1 MSTLGAPALDPLPL
15 DPASL
20 SGAGTEALARAHREG
35 GQRLERAFW
44 DGAPVSELVRARAW
58 LVDHL
63 VARLWRSC
71 GAPPDLGLVAVGGY
85 GRGELHPH
93 SDVDLLVL
101 LPEPSPGS
109 APGAVES
116 FIAGAWDAGLKPG
129 HSVRTVAQCVE
140 AAREDVTVAT
150 NLMEARLLAGPESL
164 YGDLV
169 EATAAPALWPGP
181 DFFRAKWREQQARH
195 ARFHDTAYNLEP
207 NLKEGPGGL
216 RDIQMVGWVARR
228 HLGTTD
234 LHELVQAGFLDEA
247 EYDELVAGREYLWGI
262 RWALHL
268 VAGRCEDRLLFD
280 YQRELAARFGYRDQ
294 HRQNLAVEQFMRR
307 YYRTVMKLEV
317 LNDLLL
323 QHYRQTLGA
332 GEDRR
337 EPVRLDE
344 RFQARGSYL
353 ETVRPGVF
361 EEDPVAILEAFWLM
375 ARHPDLEGA
384 TAATLREIRAQ
395 RHRVEGLAGDARA
408 RQVFMALLRERGGV
422 FRALNRM
429 NRYGILGRYL
439 PAFGRI
445 VGHMQYDLFHVYTV
459 DQHTLFMVRNLRRF
473 ANREYRETF
482 PLGCRIFERLAAPE
496 LLYLAGLF
504 HDIAKGRGGDHS
516 TLGARDALAFC
527 RDHGLAEG
535 DGALVAWLVENHLL
549 MSTTAQRRD
558 ISDPEVINRFA
569 RTVGD
574 RRHLDHLYLLTVAD
588 IAATNPS
595 LWNSWKDRLLT
606 ELYTATRY
614 ALRRGLESPI
624 ERREWTRRN
633 REQAAGLLAEAG
645 LDPERIAAVW
655 RDFPADYFLR
665 MTPEQIAW
673 QTETLYSDSPIATPL
688 VRVRRGSG
696 EESTEVFVYAP
707 DQDRLFATIA
717 ATLDRLALN
726 VVEARIFTTRD
737 GYALDT
743 FHVLDAD
750 GRALAEGAQADEVA
764 WELSERLS
772 RRPLKL
778 PRVSR
783 VTSRRLR
790 HFSSPTRVEFD
801 NDERQRRTQVAIVTS
816 DRPGLLSTVG
826 RTLAEQHL
834 RVHEARIATF
844 GERVEDFFSLTD
856 AKGVALDENRRQ
868 ALKQAL
874 VDRLDS
880 GLGHEKD
887 MPDRRNAG

>member
-20 SGAGTEALARAHREG
+20 TGAGPAELARAHRESAE
-35 GQRLERAFW
+35 RLGRAFW
-44 DGAPVSELVRARAW
+44 DGAPVAELVRARAW

-63 VARLWRSC
+63 VLALWRSS
-71 GAPPDLGLVAVGGY
+71 GAPAELGLVAVGGY

-101 LPEPSPGS
+101 LPETVPSD
-109 APGAVES
+109 AAGAVET
-116 FIAGAWDAGLKPG
+116 FIASAWDAGLKPG
-129 HSVRTVAQCVE
+129 HSVRTTAQCVS

-150 NLMEARLLAGPESL
+150 NLMEARLLAGPRDL
-164 YGDLV
+164 YGGLV
-169 EATAAPALWPGP
+169 EATTAPTLWPGP
-181 DFFRAKWREQQARH
+181 DFFQAKWREQQARH

-228 HLGTTD
+228 QLGTTD
-234 LHELVQAGFLDEA
+234 LHELVRAGFLDEA

-280 YQRELAARFGYRDQ
+280 YQRELATRFGYRDE

-307 YYRTVMKLEV
+307 YYRTVMRLEV

-332 GEDRR
+332 SSAAG
-337 EPVRLDE
+337 EPVKLDE
-344 RFQARGSYL
+344 RFQARGAYL

-361 EEDPVAILEAFWLM
+361 EDDPVAILEAFWLM

-395 RHRVEGLAGDARA
+395 RHRVEGLNDDARA
-408 RQVFMALLRERGGV
+408 RRVFLSLLRESGGV

-459 DQHTLFMVRNLRRF
+459 DQHTLFVVRNLRRF
-473 ANREYRETF
+473 ANPKYRETF
-482 PLGCRIFERLAAPE
+482 ALACRIFERLAAPE
-496 LLYLAGLF
+496 LLYLAALF

-527 RDHGLAEG
+527 SDHGLAEPDAG
-535 DGALVAWLVENHLL
+535 LVAWLVQNHLL

-569 RTVGD
+569 REVGD

-595 LWNSWKDRLLT
+595 LWNSWKDRLLS

-624 ERREWTRRN
+624 ERREWSRRN

-645 LDPERIAAVW
+645 LDPERVAAVW
-655 RDFPADYFLR
+655 RNFPPDYFLR

-673 QTETLYSDSPIATPL
+673 QTGLLVHRANIGSPL
-688 VRVRRGSG
+688 VSARRGPN
-696 EESTEVFVYAP
+696 EESTEVFVHVP

-743 FHVLDAD
+743 FHVLDAE
-750 GRALAEGAQADEVA
+750 GQALAPGAPEKEVTRD
-764 WELSERLS
+764 LVNRLS
-772 RRPLKL
+772 HTPLKL

-783 VTSRRLR
+783 ATPRRLK
-790 HFSSPTRVEFD
+790 HFSSPTRVDFD
-801 NDERQRRTQVAIVTS
+801 TDERQGRTQVAIVTS
-816 DRPGLLSTVG
+816 DRPGLLSAVG
-826 RTLAEQHL
+826 RTLAELDL

-856 AKGVALDENRRQ
+856 AAGRPLDQDRQQ
-868 ALKQAL
+868 ALHRAL
-874 VDRLDS
+874 AERLDS
-880 GLGHEKD
+880 GLEHEDSKKD
-887 MPDRRNAG
+887 RSNTG

>member
-15 DPASL
+15 DPGSL
-20 SGAGTEALARAHREG
+20 EGAGASTLVRAHRESA
-35 GQRLERAFW
+35 QRLERAFW
-44 DGAPVSELVRARAW
+44 DGAPITELVRARAW

-63 VARLWRSC
+63 VLALWRSC
-71 GAPPDLGLVAVGGY
+71 GAPADLGLVAVGGY

-93 SDVDLLVL
+93 SDVDLLIL
-101 LPEPSPGS
+101 LPAEPPD
-109 APGAVES
+109 AATAAVET
-116 FIAGAWDAGLKPG
+116 FIASAWDAGLKPG
-129 HSVRTVAQCVE
+129 HSVRTVADCTA
-140 AAREDVTVAT
+140 AARDDVTVAT
-150 NLMEARLLAGPESL
+150 NLMEARLLAGPRDL
-164 YGDLV
+164 YDALG
-169 EATAAPALWPGP
+169 EATSPPALWPGP
-181 DFFRAKWREQQARH
+181 DFFRAKWNEQQARH

-234 LHELVQAGFLDEA
+234 LHELVRAGFLDES

-268 VAGRCEDRLLFD
+268 AAGRCEDRLLFD
-280 YQRELAARFGYRDQ
+280 YQRELASRFGYRDE

-307 YYRTVMKLEV
+307 YYRTVMRLEV

-332 GEDRR
+332 SGAGR
-337 EPVRLDE
+337 EPVELDE
-344 RFQARGSYL
+344 RFQARGAYL

-395 RHRVEGLAGDARA
+395 RHQVEGLADDARA
-408 RQVFMALLRERGGV
+408 RKVFVSLLREGGGV

-459 DQHTLFMVRNLRRF
+459 DQHTLFVVRNLRRF
-473 ANREYRETF
+473 ANPEYRETF
-482 PLGCRIFERLAAPE
+482 PLACRVFERLQAPE
-496 LLYLAGLF
+496 LVYLAALF

-527 RDHGLAEG
+527 RDHDVEDNDAE
-535 DGALVAWLVENHLL
+535 LVAWLVQNHLL

-558 ISDPEVINRFA
+558 ISDPEVINLFA

-595 LWNSWKDRLLT
+595 LWNSWKDRLLA

-633 REQAAGLLAEAG
+633 RERAAGLLAEAG
-645 LDPERIAAVW
+645 LDPERVAAVW

-673 QTETLYSDSPIATPL
+673 QTGLLYERGVGGAPL
-688 VRVRRGSG
+688 VRVRRGPG
-696 EESTEVFVYAP
+696 EESTEVFVHVP

-717 ATLDRLALN
+717 AILDRLALN
-726 VVEARIFTTRD
+726 VVEARIFTTSD
-737 GYALDT
+737 GFALDT

-750 GRALAEGAQADEVA
+750 GRALEPGTAEDEVTR
-764 WELSERLS
+764 ELEMRLS
-772 RRPLKL
+772 RKPLKL

-783 VTSRRLR
+783 ATPRRLR
-790 HFSSPTRVEFD
+790 HFSSPTRVDFD
-801 NDERQRRTQVAIVTS
+801 TDEQQGRTQVAIVTS
-816 DRPGLLSTVG
+816 DRPGLLSAVG

-844 GERVEDFFSLTD
+844 GERVEDFFALTD
-856 AKGVALDENRRQ
+856 ETGRTLDEERQ
-868 ALKQAL
+868 AAL
-874 VDRLDS
+874 HGALAERLDS
-880 GLGHEKD
+880 GLADGGNEKK
-887 MPDRRNAG
+887 RRDTG